1 MSEFRLV
8 TDDGVVAGRRPPSF
22 KVGIRVAVLTAIL
35 EDQLVLDAA
44 AKAGGITQDELT
56 RALRHIANGGT

>member
-22 KVGIRVAVLTAIL
+22 KLGIRVSVLSTLL
-35 EDQLVLDAA
+35 EDQPALDAA
-44 AKAGGITQDELT
+44 AKAAGITTGGLT
-56 RALRHIANGGT
+56 RALRHIAKEDT